1 MQVIHYTTKTALHEM
16 SLIQSDY
23 SLFFAFQLRRSGIEA
38 IETLLFVRQEGE
50 NAISRQTREMVAKI
64 WSRKF

>member
-23 SLFFAFQLRRSGIEA
+23 SLFVAFQLRRSGIEA

-50 NAISRQTREMVAKI
+50 NAISRQTREVVAKI
-64 WSRKF
+64 

>member
-1 MQVIHYTTKTALHEM
+1 MQVIHYALHEM

-23 SLFFAFQLRRSGIEA
+23 SLFVAFQLRRSGIET
-38 IETLLFVRQEGE
+38 IETFLFVRHWERTLYLAE
-50 NAISRQTREMVAKI
+50 REKIVAKI